1 VDHNPAYLVVAG
13 LLALCALAVLA
24 VLVQWVRG
32 IGAPQYERVDL
43 FSAAERSFLGVL
55 ERVFGDEYR
64 VLAKVNLADIIRP
77 RKGLSNSAWRTAM
90 NRIDRKHVDFVLC
103 DRQTLAVVAIIEL
116 DDSSHKRSRAKRGD
130 ETKNKALA
138 AAGIPMV
145 RIAAKRG
152 YTPADVREQISGML
166 G

>member
-1 VDHNPAYLVVAG
+1 
-13 LLALCALAVLA
+13 
-24 VLVQWVRG
+24 
-32 IGAPQYERVDL
+32 
-43 FSAAERSFLGVL
+43 
-55 ERVFGDEYR
+55 
-64 VLAKVNLADIIRP
+64 
-77 RKGLSNSAWRTAM
+77 M